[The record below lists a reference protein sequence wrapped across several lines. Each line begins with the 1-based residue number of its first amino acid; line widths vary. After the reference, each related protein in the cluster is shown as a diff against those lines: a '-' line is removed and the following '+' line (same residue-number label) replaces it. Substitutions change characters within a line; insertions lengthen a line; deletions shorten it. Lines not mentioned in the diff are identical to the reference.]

1 MCQIPEMVFGSYVA
15 LGRTY
20 ITSAIHEYHKNDS
33 DYSIKTVI
41 NSYNWS
47 TEKKSIFGID
57 IDYMI

>member
-1 MCQIPEMVFGSYVA
+1 MYQIPEMIFGSYVA

-47 TEKKSIFGID
+47 TEKSP
-57 IDYMI
+57 YLE